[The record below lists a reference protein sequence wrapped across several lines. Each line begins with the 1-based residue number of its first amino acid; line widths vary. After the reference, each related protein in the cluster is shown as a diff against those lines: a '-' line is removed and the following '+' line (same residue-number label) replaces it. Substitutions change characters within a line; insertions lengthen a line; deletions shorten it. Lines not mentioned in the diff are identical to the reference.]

1 MKFFPE
7 NTLQQLEFDKI
18 KDLTLIFSPVGNFIG
33 STTSDFTE
41 VESLQCIKVSS
52 KSKTKVFLSINLQNT
67 FVIFLLRK
75 LNFFLVYL

>member
-1 MKFFPE
+1 VII
-7 NTLQQLEFDKI
+7 KI
-18 KDLTLIFSPVGNFIG
+18 YNKKDLTLIFSPVGNFIG